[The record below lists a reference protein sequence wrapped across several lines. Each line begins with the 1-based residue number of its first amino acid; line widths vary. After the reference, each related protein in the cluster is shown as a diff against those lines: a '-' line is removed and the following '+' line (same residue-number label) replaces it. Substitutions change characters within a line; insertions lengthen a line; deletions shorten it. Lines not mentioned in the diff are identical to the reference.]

1 MNVRALAVL
10 TVFCLASWTAS
21 ADETLP
27 LRRFALIAGSNA
39 GGPDQVQLKYA
50 ETDARSFAAV
60 MEELGGVRSEDLVLL
75 VGPDLSGFKAGFARV
90 QQMVKSLAGGGERP
104 ELIVYYSGH
113 SDDEGL
119 ILGRERFPWEDLR
132 RQINDIPADV
142 KVAILDSCSSGS
154 LTRPKGGVSRPAF
167 LIDAS
172 ADMKG
177 HAYLTS
183 ASAEEAAQESDRI
196 GGSFFTHYLISG
208 LRGAADTVGDG
219 VVTLNEA
226 YAFAFQETLAST
238 EKTEYGP
245 QHPAYDIN
253 LTGSGDLVLTDLR
266 AASARLGIA
275 EDVAGRLYIRN
286 DRGMLAVE
294 LNKVEGQRIELG
306 LEPGLY
312 TIVLDARSGRLGTQL
327 RVSAK
332 QRALLSLSSLRRV
345 PVDRA
350 TARGGPA
357 DAASA
362 PGAGVASNDPVSA
375 AAAFGAAVG
384 AAVGTAVGTAINAVT
399 GANRPADAPAEAPPG
414 PDQPQDSAAQQQTAA
429 SGQPRSYTPF
439 QLTLLP
445 DLSDGLFGSR
455 TGHSFTI
462 NLLVG
467 TSTSSRGFEVGG
479 LADFESGDVS
489 GFQAAGLGNVV
500 LGDVDGF
507 QAAGLVNVAGGEAK
521 FFQVAGLGNIAVGNV
536 IGVQAAGLANISQRN
551 VYGAQVAGIFNW
563 SKVEVNGAQI
573 SGIGNW
579 SPLVRGPQ
587 ISVINIAGDVSGAQ
601 VGVVNIARHVTG
613 AQIGVVNISQEID
626 GVPVGLVSVEGRG
639 RHALD
644 VWWGGDGSVNGA
656 LSLGSRYFYTIFS
669 AGWVPDSQPAAW
681 SLGAGFGV
689 HVPLGKLFA
698 DADLSAIADQDAFR
712 GASTQSWSVYPR
724 VRAVMGVPI
733 AGPLAITGGFAVKL
747 NIPDGVTSSAVTY
760 SPELI
765 LGMQI

>member
-1 MNVRALAVL
+1 VSVRAFAVL
-10 TVFCLASWTAS
+10 TLFCLASGVAS

-27 LRRFALIAGSNA
+27 LRRFALVAGSNA
-39 GGPDQVQLKYA
+39 GGADQVQLKYA
-50 ETDARSFAAV
+50 ESDARSFAAV
-60 MEELGGVRSEDLVLL
+60 MEELGGVRAEDLVLL
-75 VGPDLSGFKAGFARV
+75 VGPDLSRFKAAFARV
-90 QQMVKSLAGGGERP
+90 QQMVKAQTGSDERP

-119 ILGRERFPWEDLR
+119 ILGRERFAWEDLR

-167 LIDAS
+167 LLDAS

-219 VVTLNEA
+219 MVTLNEA

-266 AASARLGIA
+266 SASARLRIA

-286 DRGMLAVE
+286 DRGVLAVE

-306 LEPGLY
+306 LEPGVY
-312 TIVLDARSGRLGTQL
+312 GIVLDAKNGRLGTQV
-327 RVSAK
+327 RVSSR
-332 QRALLSLSSLRRV
+332 QPALLSLSSLRRV

-350 TARGGPA
+350 TARGGA
-357 DAASA
+357 GDAA
-362 PGAGVASNDPVSA
+362 PGPEAETKPSDPVSA

-384 AAVGTAVGTAINAVT
+384 AAVGKAVGTAISAVT
-399 GANRPADAPAEAPPG
+399 GGPRAGDAPPQEEPAP
-414 PDQPQDSAAQQQTAA
+414 DRDRQTAELP
-429 SGQPRSYTPF
+429 PRPPAYTPF
-439 QLTLLP
+439 QLTFVP

-467 TSTSSRGFEVGG
+467 TSASSRGFEVGG
-479 LADFESGDVS
+479 LANFESRDVS

-507 QAAGLVNVAGGEAK
+507 QAAGLVNVAGGETK
-521 FFQVAGLGNIAVGNV
+521 FFQVAGLGNMAVGNV

-551 VYGAQVAGIFNW
+551 VYGVQVAGLFNW

-573 SGIGNW
+573 AGAGNW

-587 ISVINIAGDVSGAQ
+587 ISVVNIAGDVSGAQ
-601 VGVVNIARHVTG
+601 VGVVNIASHVSG
-613 AQIGVVNISQEID
+613 AQIGVVNVSQEID
-626 GVPVGLVSVEGRG
+626 GVPLGLVSIEGRG

-644 VWWGGDGSVNGA
+644 MWWGSDGSVNA
-656 LSLGSRYFYTIFS
+656 AFSLGSRYVYTIFS
-669 AGWVPDSQPAAW
+669 AGWTPDSQPSAW

-689 HVPLGKLFA
+689 HLPLGRLFA
-698 DADLSAIADQDAFR
+698 DADLSVVADQGSFRDA
-712 GASTQSWSVYPR
+712 TVQPWSVHPR
-724 VRAVMGVPI
+724 LRAVLGIPI
-733 AGPLAITGGFAVKL
+733 VGPLAITGGLAVKM
-747 NIPDGVTSSAVTY
+747 NIPDGVTSSNITY
-760 SPELI
+760 SPELVI
-765 LGMQI
+765 GMQI